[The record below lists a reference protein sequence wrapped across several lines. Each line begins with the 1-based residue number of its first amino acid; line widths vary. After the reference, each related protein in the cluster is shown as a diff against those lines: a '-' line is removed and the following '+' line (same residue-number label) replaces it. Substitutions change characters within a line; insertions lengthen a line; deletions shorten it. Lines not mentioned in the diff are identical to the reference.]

1 MSRQRGGRP
10 PAGIGIGGGVAAI
23 GFAAFCAFHTLRLR
37 PQAVTAASPVP
48 AARLTP
54 PAESPFGKALSP
66 DVLFARA
73 APAVVRI
80 NVSDGA
86 AKPLG
91 HGTGFFVSA
100 DGLVVTNYH
109 VIDGANYATVE
120 RFDGGVMRVE
130 GVVALDGASDLVLL
144 KVTPADTV
152 PLPTLPVGPT
162 DPPRVGTTVYA
173 IGHPL
178 GLRNVLS
185 EGLVSGLG
193 DASRGQHFIQT
204 TAAISP
210 GSSGGPL
217 MTADGAVVGVTTATV
232 RDAQNL
238 NFAMPASR
246 IRALL
251 AQPRAT
257 PPLALSRALAE
268 RLATARPAAGMPA
281 RALERALDRVWDAMK
296 RDRMDEAAA
305 LVAQLRERGQHSA
318 YYWFTCGSVHMRL
331 HNDDLAADAF
341 RSSLR
346 LNAQKSATYLNL
358 GQVYARQHRLRE
370 AVAAFEAAARLE
382 PADPR
387 PYAQAGHAYVNHARP
402 QGAVP
407 FFKRAIELD
416 PANAA
421 YRRGLGAAYTAMAQH
436 EAALASFEQAAELE
450 PDNAENRWR
459 LGVALLNVR
468 RNEQALRELQRAVSL
483 KPGDADAY
491 LYLGY
496 AYHFT
501 GNRSAAKEAWANA
514 VRFDA
519 PTGAAGFFA
528 RQALGQYERNQ
539 EPVMPARR

>member
-10 PAGIGIGGGVAAI
+10 PVGIGIGGGVAAI

-37 PQAVTAASPVP
+37 PQAATAASPV
-48 AARLTP
+48 AASQLTP
-54 PAESPFGKALSP
+54 STEGPSRKALSP

-120 RFDGGVMRVE
+120 RFDGGVLRVE

-144 KVTPADTV
+144 KVTPADAA
-152 PLPTLPVGPT
+152 PLPTLPVGPSE
-162 DPPRVGTTVYA
+162 PPRVGTTVYA

-193 DASRGQHFIQT
+193 DAGRGQHFIQT

-217 MTADGAVVGVTTATV
+217 MTTDGVVVGVTTATV

-257 PPLALSRALAE
+257 PPLALSRALTE
-268 RLATARPAAGMPA
+268 RLATARPAAGMPD
-281 RALERALDRVWDAMK
+281 RALDRALDRVWDAMK

-305 LVAQLRERGQHSA
+305 LVAQLRQRGQDSA
-318 YYWFTCGSVHMRL
+318 YYWFTCGTVHMRL

-346 LNAQKSATYLNL
+346 LNADKAATYLNL
-358 GQVYARQHRLRE
+358 GQVYARQHKLRE
-370 AVAAFEAAARLE
+370 AVTAFEAAAKLE
-382 PADPR
+382 PNDPR
-387 PYAQAGHAYVNHARP
+387 AYAQAGQAYVNHARP
-402 QGAVP
+402 QNAVP
-407 FFKRAIELD
+407 FFRRAIELE
-416 PANAA
+416 PKNAA
-421 YRRGLGAAYTAMAQH
+421 HRLGLGVAYADMGQRD
-436 EAALASFEQAAELE
+436 AALACFEKAVEFAPDAAVNHWKFGVELM
-450 PDNAENRWR
+450 D
-459 LGVALLNVR
+459 VR
-468 RNEQALRELQRAVSL
+468 RNEQALRELQTAVSL
-483 KPGDADAY
+483 KPDDADAY

-501 GNRSAAKEAWANA
+501 GNRSAAREAWTNA

-539 EPVMPARR
+539 EPVMPTRR